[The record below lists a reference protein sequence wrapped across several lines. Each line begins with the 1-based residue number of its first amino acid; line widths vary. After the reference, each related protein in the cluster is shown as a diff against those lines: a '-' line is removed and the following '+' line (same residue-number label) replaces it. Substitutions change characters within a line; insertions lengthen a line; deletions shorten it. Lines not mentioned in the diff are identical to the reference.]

1 MASNKLPANLE
12 ELITLGEDAADG
24 AQQLGT
30 TIGLKQN
37 TEADIRADLG
47 NLTSKKSLYDTA
59 VSDRKPLNTAMT
71 VARSNA
77 RGFLTTARDVFK
89 KLLGGQPSAAWGAPG
104 WSSQSIAVPS
114 TSELILPLLGSVKN
128 YLTTN
133 PAHENAPLE
142 VIAANA
148 EALHA
153 ALSNARSAL
162 NNHDTL
168 IGQRKTDRDG
178 GEEQFRKRMRGLIA
192 ELGQRLDEMDPRWLT
207 FGLKRPGAP
216 DSPDAVTHTRATAL
230 GGGRVRVQ
238 SDPAPRA
245 DYYQVWIQVTGVD
258 TDFRLADSP
267 AEPDKILEGLAAGA
281 TVNLKM
287 RAVNETGPGAF
298 GESVQVVV
306 T

>member
-30 TIGLKQN
+30 TAGLKQN
-37 TEADIRADLG
+37 TEADVRADLAD
-47 NLTSKKSLYDTA
+47 LTNKKSLYDTA

-77 RGFLTTARDVFK
+77 RGFLTIARDVFK
-89 KLLGGQPSAAWGAPG
+89 KFLGSQPSTAWEAPG

-128 YLTTN
+128 FLTTN
-133 PAHENAPLE
+133 PPHENAPLE
-142 VIAANA
+142 VTAANVN
-148 EALHA
+148 ALHQ

-162 NNHDTL
+162 NNQDTL
-168 IGQRKTDRDG
+168 IGQRKTDRDAS
-178 GEEQFRKRMRGLIA
+178 EEQFRKRMRGLIS
-192 ELGQRLDEMDPRWLT
+192 ELAQKLDEMDPRWLT

-216 DSPDAVTHTRATAL
+216 DSPDAVTNTRVTAL
-230 GGGRVRVQ
+230 GGGKVRVQ

-245 DYYQVWIQVTGVD
+245 DYYQVWIQVIGTD
-258 TDFRLADSP
+258 ADFRLTDSP
-267 AEPDKILEGLAAGA
+267 AEPDKIIEGLTVGA
-281 TVNLKM
+281 TVHLKM
-287 RAVNETGPGAF
+287 RAVNETGPAAF
-298 GESVQVVV
+298 AEVVQMVV

>member
-30 TIGLKQN
+30 TAGLKQN
-37 TEADIRADLG
+37 TEAEVRADLAG
-47 NLTSKKSLYDTA
+47 LTNKKSLYDTT
-59 VSDRKPLNTAMT
+59 VSDRKPLNTTMT

-77 RGFLTTARDVFK
+77 RGFLTTTRDVFK
-89 KLLGGQPSAAWGAPG
+89 KFLGAQPSAAWVAPG

-114 TSELILPLLGSVKN
+114 TGELILPLLGSVKN

-133 PAHENAPLE
+133 PPHENAPLE
-142 VIAANA
+142 VTAANA
-148 EALHA
+148 NALHL

-162 NNHDTL
+162 NNHETL
-168 IGQRKTDRDG
+168 IGQRKTDRDSS
-178 GEEQFRKRMRGLIA
+178 EEQFRKRMRGLIG
-192 ELGQRLDEMDPRWLT
+192 ELAQTLDEMDPRWLT

-216 DSPDAVTHTRATAL
+216 DSPDAVANTRAAAL
-230 GGGRVRVQ
+230 GGGKVRVQ

-245 DYYQVWIQVTGVD
+245 DYYQVWIQVVGAD
-258 TDFRLADSP
+258 ADFRLAGSP
-267 AEPDKILEGLAAGA
+267 AEPDKIIEGLTGGA
-281 TVNLKM
+281 TAHLKM

-298 GESVQVVV
+298 GASVQAVVG
-306 T
+306 